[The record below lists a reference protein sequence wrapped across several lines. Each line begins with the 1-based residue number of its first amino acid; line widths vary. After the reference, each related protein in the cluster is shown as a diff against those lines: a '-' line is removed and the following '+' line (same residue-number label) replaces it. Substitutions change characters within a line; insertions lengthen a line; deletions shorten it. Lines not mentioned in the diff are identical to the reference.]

1 MAGVPGLAVD
11 RLAELLFSVYTAPPA
26 LDSRALCSLLDFLQ
40 QRFFARLDGG
50 WTADVRKLH
59 SSVLKL
65 FVVRALQA
73 GRREKAMELFERE
86 SERLLAFGDDW
97 TPWFLLPYLRSP
109 AADRRFAV
117 FFTRE
122 WAEALAL
129 SSRNLLSSVF
139 AALPLPQ
146 LGRLAAERASGRQL
160 EARLAAAAARVA
172 LLQAELA
179 STRGDEALPPPPAS
193 PPPAAAPPHGALLSG
208 LLRDG
213 SEAAEAAPG
222 EEVEGRRAPAAER
235 APAPGVST
243 FSGHSSAITACRFSP
258 DGASVASASADGTVR
273 LWGCAADAGPGSAAA
288 ARSATLYCGAALG
301 ALAWE
306 PRASRLLLL
315 GAGGGGG
322 GVRAWDAEAQ
332 RIVGQSAPPPLGAPP
347 APVLALAASPCG
359 TAFALAAAG
368 GAALWSLRSFAPLT
382 HLEGAAGG
390 ARALAL
396 AYNHNGK
403 LLAAACADGAVR
415 LYDSGGG
422 ARAALMSWEAGP
434 AGGCAALQ
442 FGADGNSLL
451 SLAADGSL
459 TEWSLLSGRAPL
471 RRTSL
476 LALQPQ
482 EVPRRL
488 ELALHSRGRAAL
500 ACGDGGTGAS
510 PPRRGP
516 QRSALTPRQL
526 RRWSRCRREAPSLA
540 PCGRCRRAWTGRRAA
555 LTGTRRA
562 WWRWWAARTPPCAPW
577 ARRRCRRRRRGSWTG
592 RWARL
597 GWLGSG
603 KLRTH
608 KTEVT
613 RGSGVEV
620 FFLHRGTRRHSC
632 RRPCLRR
639 RRLRRRHRGLRGR
652 CSPARRRPLLVRVV
666 HLYITL
672 HLPCFARRR
681 GGLSGGLSSGFCL
694 FRSGAVRLGARL
706 ARRSRLAFLS
716 LALALAPAPL
726 RLRRQVRG
734 ARHRRLQE
742 VERLRPLQRCLE
754 VRASQQLRLA
764 LLRNLRRLARQRGE
778 EELHRPPWARSRRAE
793 AAARLQQAHP
803 AQAACTG

>member
-1 MAGVPGLAVD
+1 VAGVPGLAVD

-172 LLQAELA
+172 QLQAELA
-179 STRGDEALPPPPAS
+179 SARGDEGPPPPPAS
-193 PPPAAAPPHGALLSG
+193 PPPAAAPPYGALLSG

-222 EEVEGRRAPAAER
+222 EEVEGRRAPAPER
-235 APAPGVST
+235 APAPGIST

-315 GAGGGGG
+315 GAGGGG
-322 GVRAWDAEAQ
+322 VRAWDAEAQ
-332 RIVGQSAPPPLGAPP
+332 RIVGQSAPLPPGAPA

-382 HLEGAAGG
+382 QLEGAAGG
-390 ARALAL
+390 SRALAL

-482 EVPRRL
+482 EAPRRL
-488 ELALHSRGRAAL
+488 ELALHARGRAAL

-510 PPRRGP
+510 PPWRGP
-516 QRSALTPRQL
+516 QRSRPASGGAGHAAGGRRRVWPRAAAAGGPGRAGEQ
-526 RRWSRCRREAPSLA
+526 RGLA
-540 PCGRCRRAWTGRRAA
+540 PVAPGGAGGRRGRHRAHRGRGGGAGGGAGGAGRAA
-555 LTGTRRA
+555 GLG
-562 WWRWWAARTPPCAPW
+562 W
-577 ARRRCRRRRRGSWTG
+577 RGS
-592 RWARL
+592 
-597 GWLGSG
+597 
-603 KLRTH
+603 KRTQN
-608 KTEVT
+608 
-613 RGSGVEV
+613 RG
-620 FFLHRGTRRHSC
+620 HT
-632 RRPCLRR
+632 
-639 RRLRRRHRGLRGR
+639 
-652 CSPARRRPLLVRVV
+652 
-666 HLYITL
+666 
-672 HLPCFARRR
+672 
-681 GGLSGGLSSGFCL
+681 
-694 FRSGAVRLGARL
+694 
-706 ARRSRLAFLS
+706 
-716 LALALAPAPL
+716 
-726 RLRRQVRG
+726 
-734 ARHRRLQE
+734 
-742 VERLRPLQRCLE
+742 
-754 VRASQQLRLA
+754 
-764 LLRNLRRLARQRGE
+764 
-778 EELHRPPWARSRRAE
+778 
-793 AAARLQQAHP
+793 
-803 AQAACTG
+803 AQAS